1 MIMPINNS
9 VGSLSSLYQINSFSL
24 ARRNSIQAVR
34 SFRDEMMLSTETQTF
49 NEMLRRLRQSTSD
62 VRQDK
67 VDEYSARIA
76 DGSYFASSD
85 DIAAGILG
93 VH

>member
-1 MIMPINNS
+1 MPINNS
-9 VGSLSSLYQINSFSL
+9 VGALSNLYQVNSFSL
-24 ARRNSIQAVR
+24 ARQPRTQAVR
-34 SFRDEMMLSTETQTF
+34 SFRDEMMLSAETQTF
-49 NEMLRRLRQSTSD
+49 NEMLKKLRQSSE

-76 DGSYFASSD
+76 DGSYFASST

>member
-1 MIMPINNS
+1 MPINNS
-9 VGSLSSLYQINSFSL
+9 VNSLSNLYQANSFSI
-24 ARRNSIQAVR
+24 ARQSRTQAAR
-34 SFRDEMMLSTETQTF
+34 SFRDEMMLSAETQTF
-49 NEMLRRLRQSTSD
+49 NDMLRRLRRSSD

-76 DGSYFASSD
+76 DGSYFASST

>member
-1 MIMPINNS
+1 MPINNS
-9 VGSLSSLYQINSFSL
+9 VNSLSTLYQLNTYSP
-24 ARRNSIQAVR
+24 ARQTRTQAVR
-34 SFRDEMMLSTETQTF
+34 SFRDEMMLSAETQTF
-49 NEMLRRLRQSTSD
+49 NDMLRRLRQSSE

-67 VDEYSARIA
+67 VEEYSARIA
-76 DGSYFASSD
+76 DGSYFASST

>member
-1 MIMPINNS
+1 MPINNS
-9 VGSLSSLYQINSFSL
+9 VGSLSNLYRVNSFSL
-24 ARRNSIQAVR
+24 ARQSSRTQAVR
-34 SFRDEMMLSTETQTF
+34 SFRDEMMLSAETQTF
-49 NEMLRRLRQSTSD
+49 NDMLRRLRQSSD

-67 VDEYSARIA
+67 VEEYSARLA
-76 DGSYFASSD
+76 DGTYFASST